1 MDLFLYGRD
10 LHYVRV
16 KSKELLMLTVN
27 NVQNDTHCSIST
39 MEATKNIPLIHMKK
53 KKQTTTKKHLNMN
66 ETNASRCNQK

>member
-1 MDLFLYGRD
+1 MDLFLYGTD

-27 NVQNDTHCSIST
+27 NVQNDTHYSIST

-53 KKQTTTKKHLNMN
+53 KKTNNNKKALEH
-66 ETNASRCNQK
+66 E

>member
-16 KSKELLMLTVN
+16 KRKELLMLTVN
-27 NVQNDTHCSIST
+27 NVQNDMHCSIST

-53 KKQTTTKKHLNMN
+53 KTTNNNKKTLEH
-66 ETNASRCNQK
+66 E